1 MKRIFICL
9 ANSKKYGDRCVAGI
23 ELKQNQD
30 GKHTIVRENG
40 RPKWIRPISEKEFG
54 QIDTR
59 LVSYI
64 SLTNLAEFEETE
76 ACPEGYQS
84 ENVKFII
91 HSIRKVKAIDS
102 TTLSQ
107 ILPKLADTETSTI
120 FGNKNKLLTVEEV
133 NNLTFSL
140 MLIKVQNPQIYYR
153 NFEEITKPRITF
165 EFQQHEYD
173 FPLTDVDFLEYYKND
188 NTLLDGISEI
198 YVTVSLSKEFEE
210 NVYKLIAGVF
220 IM

>member
-23 ELKQNQD
+23 ELKQND
-30 GKHTIVRENG
+30 NGKHTIVRENG
-40 RPKWIRPISEKEFG
+40 RPKWIRPVSEKEFG

-84 ENVKFII
+84 ENVKFVIYT
-91 HSIRKVKAIDS
+91 IRKIKAIDS
-102 TTLSQ
+102 TTLSE
-107 ILPKLADTETSTI
+107 ILPKLADTKSTTI
-120 FGNKNKLLTVEEV
+120 FGNTRKALSVEEV
-133 NNLTFSL
+133 SNLNYSL
-140 MLIKVQNPQIYYR
+140 KLIKVQNPQIYFK
-153 NFEEITKPRITF
+153 NFADKSNPRMTF
-165 EFQQHEYD
+165 SFHQHEYD
-173 FPLTDVDFLEYYKND
+173 FPITDIDFLEYYKND
-188 NTLLDGISEI
+188 RSILDGQSEI
-198 YVTVSLSKEFEE
+198 YITVSLSKEFEE

-220 IM
+220 VV